1 MKIHIHPKLFVFCI
15 LTLACIGFI
24 GYASFKSSK
33 KYIDS
38 AQWVEHTVRV
48 INQSIAIFAVR
59 KDIEIAG
66 HSSLIPNDAGSREVQ
81 KLSATILG
89 EIGQLRQLTTD
100 NGSQQLRDDSL
111 AYYMHLYLNGSFREA
126 GTGNKQSSSLFIEP
140 IERII
145 AAIQQEESR
154 LLVQR
159 LETNAH
165 NLADFRLYSLI
176 MFFLMLGFTVLL
188 LISATKYFVQS
199 KAKLRAEQDFI
210 LATKELAFQLQEKE
224 NRAGELVVANRELVF
239 QNQEK
244 EDRARELVVANRELV
259 FQSQEKED
267 RARELVVA
275 NRELV
280 FQNQER
286 EDRATELSVA
296 NKTLATQ
303 NEEKGKQATQLISAY
318 KAKLLAEEATSL
330 QEQFLANMSHEIRT
344 PMNGITGMTDLLL
357 ETKLNVEQKDFART
371 IKRSSDSLLII
382 INDIL
387 DFSKIRAGKLTI
399 EKIDFTLT
407 EVAENIKK
415 IFQQR
420 VIEKGLVF
428 NFDIHADVPVA
439 LNGDPYRLN
448 QILVNLAGNALKF
461 TQKGS
466 IAINVALESQ
476 TPDEIVLSFS
486 IADTGIG
493 IPDDKLVEIFDSFTQ
508 ASLETSRRY
517 GGTGLGLAITKQL
530 LALQEGNI
538 SVESKI
544 DSGSTFRFT
553 MPYGRAA
560 TDNPAIFSGKGIM
573 HYGSFLN
580 NKKFLVAED
589 NDVNQKV
596 MRHVLQKAGAKVDVA
611 GDGTEAVAFLKKN
624 PDYSLI
630 IMDLQMPQMDGYAA
644 TRYIRNV
651 MHISTPIV
659 AMTASVLKGE
669 KEKCMSIGM
678 NDYISK
684 PFDFSFLY
692 SRISHFLGFE
702 TPKYIAPVK
711 DNQGVD
717 KLFDLSLIEEMEDN
731 EYLKSILSTFL
742 NGTPEELNQL
752 QSAFSADQY
761 DEVYKIAHKLKT
773 SVGLFRANGLFDI
786 LTRIEESI
794 RGGIRDGLDKLLEL
808 ANSEYLR
815 IKIPL
820 EEQLNSL
827 RGEIAVL

>member
-1 MKIHIHPKLFVFCI
+1 MKIDIHPKLFLFFTLI
-15 LTLACIGFI
+15 LACIGFI
-24 GYASFKSSK
+24 GYANYKSSK
-33 KYIDS
+33 QYVDS

-48 INQSIAIFAVR
+48 IYQSTAIFAVR
-59 KDIEIAG
+59 KDIEIAA
-66 HSSLIPNDAGSREVQ
+66 HSALFPGDSGFRKVQ

-89 EIGQLRQLTTD
+89 DIGQLRQLTLD
-100 NGSQQLRDDSL
+100 NGSQQKREDSL
-111 AYYMHLYLNGSFREA
+111 TYYMHLYLNGPLPKA
-126 GTGNKQSSSLFIEP
+126 GTGIKHSSSQFIEP
-140 IERII
+140 IERMIF
-145 AAIQQEESR
+145 AIQREESR

-159 LETNAH
+159 LSTNAG
-165 NLADFRLYSLI
+165 NLADFRLYSMI
-176 MFFLMLGFTVLL
+176 MFFLMLGFTAL
-188 LISATKYFVQS
+188 LIVSTAKYFVQNKEKH
-199 KAKLRAEQDFI
+199 KAELDFI
-210 LATKELAFQLQEKE
+210 LANKTLAFENEEKE
-224 NRAGELVVANRELVF
+224 NRAQELVVANRELAFQNREKENRAHELVVANRELAF

-244 EDRARELVVANRELV
+244 EDRAIELNL
-259 FQSQEKED
+259 
-267 RARELVVA
+267 
-275 NRELV
+275 
-280 FQNQER
+280 
-286 EDRATELSVA
+286 A

-303 NEEKGKQATQLISAY
+303 NEEKGKQATQLIIAY
-318 KAKLLAEEATSL
+318 KAKLLAEEATNL

-357 ETKLNVEQKDFART
+357 ETKLSVEQKDFART
-371 IKRSSDSLLII
+371 IKRSSESLLVI

-407 EVAENIKK
+407 EVGENIKK
-415 IFQQR
+415 IFHHR
-420 VIEKGLVF
+420 VVEKGLVF
-428 NFDIHADVPVA
+428 NFDIHEDVPVA

-461 TQKGS
+461 TQNGS
-466 IAINVALESQ
+466 IAISVTLQAQ
-476 TPDEIVLSFS
+476 TPDEIVLSFAV
-486 IADTGIG
+486 ADTGIG
-493 IPDDKLVEIFDSFTQ
+493 IPHDKLIEIFDSFTQ

-530 LALQEGNI
+530 LELQGGNI

-553 MPYGRAA
+553 MPYGRAVA
-560 TDNPAIFSGKGIM
+560 KNSPIFSGKGIK

-589 NDVNQKV
+589 NEVNQKV

-611 GDGTEAVAFLKKN
+611 GDGMEAVSFLKAN
-624 PDYSLI
+624 PDYSVI
-630 IMDLQMPQMDGYAA
+630 IMDLQMPRMDGYAA
-644 TRYIRNV
+644 TKYIRNV

-702 TPKYIAPVK
+702 TVKYVAPVK
-711 DNQGVD
+711 ESQDID
-717 KLFDLSLIEEMEDN
+717 KLFDLSLIEEMDDN
-731 EYLKSILSTFL
+731 EYFKSVISAFL
-742 NGTPEELNQL
+742 NGTPEDLNQL
-752 QSAFSADQY
+752 QKAFTTDHY
-761 DEVYKIAHKLKT
+761 DDVYKVAHRMKT
-773 SVGLFRANGLFDI
+773 SVGLFRANGLFNI

-794 RGGIRDGLDKLLEL
+794 RSEIRDGLGRLVEL
-808 ANSEYLR
+808 ANNEFLK

-820 EEQLNSL
+820 QERLNKL
-827 RGEIAVL
+827 QTEIAVL

>member
-1 MKIHIHPKLFVFCI
+1 MKIDIHPKLFLFFTI
-15 LTLACIGFI
+15 ILACIGFI
-24 GYASFKSSK
+24 GYANFKSSK
-33 KYIDS
+33 KYVDS

-48 INQSIAIFAVR
+48 IYQSTAIFAVR
-59 KDIEIAG
+59 KDIEIAA
-66 HSSLIPNDAGSREVQ
+66 HSSLTPNDSGYRKVQ
-81 KLSATILG
+81 NLSATLLG
-89 EIGQLRQLTTD
+89 DIGLLRELTMD
-100 NGSQQLRDDSL
+100 NASQQKREDSL
-111 AYYMHLYLNGSFREA
+111 TWYMHLYLDGSLREA
-126 GTGNKQSSSLFIEP
+126 GIRNHHSSSQFIEP
-140 IERII
+140 VERII
-145 AAIQQEESR
+145 DAIQQEESR

-159 LETNAH
+159 LSTNAR

-188 LISATKYFVQS
+188 LISTAKYFVQN
-199 KAKLRAEQDFI
+199 
-210 LATKELAFQLQEKE
+210 KEKHKTELDLVIANKVLAFVNEEKE
-224 NRAGELVVANRELVF
+224 KRARELIVANQELVY

-244 EDRARELVVANRELV
+244 EDRA
-259 FQSQEKED
+259 
-267 RARELVVA
+267 
-275 NRELV
+275 
-280 FQNQER
+280 
-286 EDRATELSVA
+286 TELSIA

-303 NEEKGKQATQLISAY
+303 NEEKGKQATQLIIAH
-318 KAKLLAEEATSL
+318 KAKLQAEEATSL

-357 ETKLNVEQKDFART
+357 ETKLSAEQKDFART

-415 IFQQR
+415 IFRHR

-428 NFDIHADVPVA
+428 NFDIPDDVPVA

-448 QILVNLAGNALKF
+448 QVLVNLAGNALKF
-461 TQKGS
+461 TQNGS
-466 IAINVALESQ
+466 VAISVALQSQ
-476 TPDEIVLSFS
+476 TPDEIVLSFA

-493 IPDDKLVEIFDSFTQ
+493 IPDDKLTEIFDSFTQ
-508 ASLETSRRY
+508 ASLGTSRKY

-530 LALQEGNI
+530 LELQNGSI

-560 TDNPAIFSGKGIM
+560 TSNPSIFSGKGIM

-589 NDVNQKV
+589 NEVNQKV

-611 GDGTEAVAFLKKN
+611 GDGMAAVAFLKTN
-624 PDYSLI
+624 PDYNVI

-644 TRYIRNV
+644 TKYIRNV

-702 TPKYIAPVK
+702 AAKYVAPVK
-711 DNQGVD
+711 EIQSID
-717 KLFDLSLIEEMEDN
+717 KLFDLTLIEEMEDN
-731 EYLKSILSTFL
+731 EYLTSVLSTFL
-742 NGTPEELNQL
+742 NGTPEDLNQL
-752 QSAFSADQY
+752 QSAFTANHYED
-761 DEVYKIAHKLKT
+761 VYKIAHKLKT
-773 SVGLFRANGLFDI
+773 SVGLFRATGLFNV

-794 RGGIRDGLDKLLEL
+794 RSEIRDGLGRLLEL
-808 ANSEYLR
+808 ANNEYLK

-820 EEQLNSL
+820 QEQLNKL
-827 RGEIAVL
+827 QGEVAV

>member
-1 MKIHIHPKLFVFCI
+1 MKIHIHPKLFLFCI

-48 INQSIAIFAVR
+48 IYQSTTIFAVR

-66 HSSLIPNDAGSREVQ
+66 HASVNPYDSGSRSVQ
-81 KLSATILG
+81 KLSATIFG
-89 EIGQLRQLTTD
+89 EIGQLKQFTID
-100 NGSQQLRDDSL
+100 NGSQQLRVDSL
-111 AYYMHLYLNGSFREA
+111 TYYMHLYLNESLRET
-126 GTGNKQSSSLFIEP
+126 GTNNKHASQEFVEP
-140 IERII
+140 IERVI
-145 AAIQQEESR
+145 AAIQKEESR
-154 LLVQR
+154 LLLLR
-159 LETNAH
+159 LTTNAH
-165 NLADFRLYSLI
+165 NLADFRLYTLI
-176 MFFLMLGFTVLL
+176 MFFLMLGFTILL
-188 LISATKYFVQS
+188 LISTTKYFVQS
-199 KAKLRAEQDFI
+199 KAKLRAEQDFV
-210 LATKELAFQLQEKE
+210 LATRELAFQLQENE
-224 NRAGELVVANRELVF
+224 IG
-239 QNQEK
+239 
-244 EDRARELVVANRELV
+244 ARELVVANNELV
-259 FQSQEKED
+259 FQNQEKED

-296 NKTLATQ
+296 NKTLAAQ
-303 NEEKGKQATQLISAY
+303 NEEKGKQATQLIIAY
-318 KAKLLAEEATSL
+318 KAKLLAEEATNL

-357 ETKLNVEQKDFART
+357 ETRLSVEQKDFART

-407 EVAENIKK
+407 EVAENIRK

-428 NFDIHADVPVA
+428 NFDIQADVPLA
-439 LNGDPYRLN
+439 LNGDPHRLN

-466 IAINVALESQ
+466 IAISVALQSQ
-476 TPDEIVLSFS
+476 TPDEMILSFS

-508 ASLETSRRY
+508 ASLETSRKY

-530 LALQEGNI
+530 LALQQGNI

-544 DSGSTFRFT
+544 DRGSTFRFT

-560 TDNPAIFSGKGIM
+560 TDNPAVFSGKGAV

-611 GDGTEAVAFLKKN
+611 ADGMEAVAFLKKN

-669 KEKCMSIGM
+669 KEKCISLGM

-702 TPKYIAPVK
+702 TAKYVAPVK
-711 DNQGVD
+711 EQQDPER
-717 KLFDLSLIEEMEDN
+717 LFDLSLIEEMEDN
-731 EYLKSILSTFL
+731 EYLKSVLSAFL
-742 NGTPEELNQL
+742 NGTPADLNQL
-752 QSAFSADQY
+752 QSAFTADHY
-761 DEVYKIAHKLKT
+761 DDVYKIAHRLKT
-773 SVGLFRANGLFDI
+773 SVGLFKANRLFDI

-794 RGGIRDGLDKLLEL
+794 RGGIRDGLDRLLEL
-808 ANSEYLR
+808 ANNEYLR

-820 EEQLNSL
+820 EEQLNRL
-827 RGEIAVL
+827 QGEVAIL